1 MACEPHIVG
10 WVAFEWVEGEE
21 RAVQTQEAAWAL
33 GEAGSAGCV

>member
-1 MACEPHIVG
+1 MAYEPHLDG

-21 RAVQTQEAAWAL
+21 RAVQTQEAAWAQ